1 MMPLSLLFSF
11 HVSEEAS
18 LSKLKIRVKTMVLVT
33 AVIMGN
39 NASFSIVL
47 LPCIRRDFLEQA
59 ENKG

>member
-1 MMPLSLLFSF
+1 MPLSLLFSF

-47 LPCIRRDFLEQA
+47 LLCIRRGLLEQA